1 MPTPTGQVRNSSRER
16 SSNGNSKEDSVE
28 ATDSGQNNNQEE
40 QETQEYNSSSEEE
53 SEYDEE
59 EDEKKRMEYLE
70 DMNCLEKYFSDL
82 KEMLYHE
89 RMRDL
94 ELKQQSVFNE
104 TAPEYLEQLQELE
117 KSLEQN
123 HNAAREISLV
133 CSPNS
138 VFLTIVTDCSYLF
151 QLLITVMPRTHWP
164 LV

>member
-1 MPTPTGQVRNSSRER
+1 MVSSTARVDRVGAGFSVSMVGLLGTGAFFPV
-16 SSNGNSKEDSVE
+16 
-28 ATDSGQNNNQEE
+28 T
-40 QETQEYNSSSEEE
+40 
-53 SEYDEE
+53 
-59 EDEKKRMEYLE
+59 
-70 DMNCLEKYFSDL
+70 
-82 KEMLYHE
+82 
-89 RMRDL
+89 
-94 ELKQQSVFNE
+94 E

-123 HNAAREISLV
+123 HNAACEISLV